1 MTTYILQDDLEEC
14 FEVLTRKANMRV
26 IVAKCEEL
34 MRLDVMP
41 RVRQVKD
48 DNADEDLDIS
58 NEYWIF

>member
-1 MTTYILQDDLEEC
+1 MRYFFDYLNILQDDPEKC

-34 MRLDVMP
+34 IRPGVLP

-48 DNADEDLDIS
+48 DNADED
-58 NEYWIF
+58 

>member
-1 MTTYILQDDLEEC
+1 
-14 FEVLTRKANMRV
+14 MRV